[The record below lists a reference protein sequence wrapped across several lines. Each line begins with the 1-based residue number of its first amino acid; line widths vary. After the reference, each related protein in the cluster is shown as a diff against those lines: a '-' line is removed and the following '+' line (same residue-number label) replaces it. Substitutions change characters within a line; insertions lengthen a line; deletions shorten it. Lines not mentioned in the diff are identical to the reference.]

1 MKTISIILF
10 LFAVTIKSFAFG
22 GGHDSLLFDGTVNY
36 EFQKNAD
43 CKVKLS
49 FIERGG
55 IEVIKITSEVLEICG
70 EIDKEIKK
78 EKIIM
83 TKPGEIPIGSE
94 ITTGPDNYAEIEL
107 WDESI
112 IRIAPNSTIK
122 ITDDFCD
129 KRNLIQKGASKVWHK
144 IKTLLRG
151 SGYEVLCVERTIIGV
166 RGTEFEVIND
176 NDKTTIKVYEG
187 KVEVTPKMND
197 ETNKLLI
204 KAYEYLIK
212 DMESGKITIDEY
224 SEKSAKWTE
233 IMEGSRQFPSVMVEA
248 GNMVEVTFEVSE
260 IKSIPA
266 DNDNWFND
274 PKFKR

>member
-10 LFAVTIKSFAFG
+10 LLAVTIKSFAFG

-36 EFQKNAD
+36 EFPKNAD
-43 CKVKLS
+43 CKIKLS

-107 WDESI
+107 WEESI

-129 KRNLIQKGASKVWHK
+129 NRNLIQKTTSRVWHS
-144 IKTLLRG
+144 IKNLLG
-151 SGYEVLCVERTIIGV
+151 GGGYEVTTNGAVGGV
-166 RGTEFEVIND
+166 RGTEFEVIKEK
-176 NDKTTIKVYEG
+176 DKTIFKVYEG
-187 KVEVTPKMND
+187 KVEVTPIMND
-197 ETNKLLI
+197 ESNKLVI
-204 KAYEYLIK
+204 KAYEKLIE
-212 DMESGKITIDEY
+212 DMQSGKITMDEY
-224 SEKSAKWTE
+224 TEKIVKMNE
-233 IMEGSRQFPSVMVEA
+233 IMEGNRKFPSVMVEA
-248 GNMVEVTFEVSE
+248 GNMVEVTYEVSE